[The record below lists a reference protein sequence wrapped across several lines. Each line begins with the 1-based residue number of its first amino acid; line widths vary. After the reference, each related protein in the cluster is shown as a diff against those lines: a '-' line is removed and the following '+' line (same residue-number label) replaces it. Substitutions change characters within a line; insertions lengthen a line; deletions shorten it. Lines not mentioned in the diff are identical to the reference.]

1 MITAITPIAR
11 LGRRTLAVSV
21 PLLAA
26 GVLAAGCGAT
36 SYHATSAPGVSSGT
50 GSATGTGSTAGAGSA
65 AGTGSAAPATP
76 VPTVSGGRVAAGG
89 AACAGWPAQAPRAI
103 LPVSFVPVSVERCVI
118 GAQEIPGK
126 GMWIT
131 ATLQRSD
138 TGLTGLVNALR
149 HPARSRA
156 PGTICPALAV
166 IPPQIVLTDA
176 SGHQLIPRVP
186 VTGCGLPQAQVLAA
200 LQSLHWNPVSVRLI
214 SQIPAA
220 STAPAPGPTATD
232 AQPAPTHQG
241 SGGGIQPQ

>member
-1 MITAITPIAR
+1 MITAITRIARVVR
-11 LGRRTLAVSV
+11 LGRRAGAVSV

-26 GVLAAGCGAT
+26 GVLAAGCGTT
-36 SYHATSAPGVSSGT
+36 SYHGTPASGVSSGT
-50 GSATGTGSTAGAGSA
+50 GSA
-65 AGTGSAAPATP
+65 AGTGSNAGGGSAASATP

-89 AACAGWPAQAPRAI
+89 PACAGWPAQAPSAM
-103 LPVSFVPVSVERCVI
+103 LPVSFVPVSVERCVT

-126 GMWIT
+126 GMWVT

-138 TGLTGLVNALR
+138 AGLTVLVNAL
-149 HPARSRA
+149 HHATSSRA

-200 LQSLHWNPVSVRLI
+200 LGSLHWSPVSVRLI
-214 SQIPAA
+214 SKIPAA
-220 STAPAPGPTATD
+220 STAPAAGPTAT
-232 AQPAPTHQG
+232 AVQPAPTHPG
-241 SGGGIQPQ
+241 AGGGGIQPQ